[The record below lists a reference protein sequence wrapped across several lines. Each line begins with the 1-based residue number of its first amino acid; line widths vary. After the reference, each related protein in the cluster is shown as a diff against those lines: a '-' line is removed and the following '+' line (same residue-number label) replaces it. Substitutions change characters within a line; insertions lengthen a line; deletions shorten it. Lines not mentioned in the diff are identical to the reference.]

1 MRSLLYSVVLVWAK
15 CAMLHAQGT
24 TGPPPAPAPAQA
36 AASQNAPEMATRDEP
51 TAFHAKVNLVMVPV
65 VVRNAQGHAVGN
77 LPKESFQLFDK
88 GKPQEISRFTVEKTG
103 APGGQESKP
112 SGNQPPAAG
121 VAEEKGTPVIAPERF
136 VAYLF
141 DDVHLALGDLT
152 RVRDA
157 ADRHMATLQPA
168 DRAAVYAMSGEVSL
182 DFTDDRTK
190 LHEALLR
197 LRPGI
202 MVRTGA
208 LTDLE
213 QRTLASL
220 ANLRE
225 LIKRMA
231 IAPGQRTIMFVSPGF
246 STMAPEYIQEETDIL
261 ERAIKANVIISTLDA
276 RGLFTDPAYDAST
289 RGGRGAT
296 LTAAIARSNILAE
309 LASGTGG
316 TFYQN
321 SNDLDEGFRRLA
333 AAPEYIYLLGFSPQ
347 NLKLDGSFHSLRVT
361 LKNEAGVTIQARR
374 GYYAPRHQEDEAEN
388 ARQEIESALFSR
400 EEILELPIDMH
411 TQFFKSGDQTARIA
425 VLAHLNLKLFKFR
438 KVEDRNGNEVT
449 LVYGLFDRD
458 GNYTQ
463 GIEKVLTLRLK
474 DATLERLG
482 PGVTI
487 RTTFD
492 VKPGAYLIRLVVR
505 DAQEQ
510 KLSATN
516 GAVQIQ

>member
-1 MRSLLYSVVLVWAK
+1 MVLVWAG
-15 CAMLHAQGT
+15 CAMLRAQGT
-24 TGPPPAPAPAQA
+24 TPPPPPPTA
-36 AASQNAPEMATRDEP
+36 ADQNAPEMATRDEP
-51 TAFHAKVNLVMVPV
+51 TAFQAKVNLVMVPV
-65 VVRNAQGHAVGN
+65 VVRNAQGHAIGN

-88 GKPQEISRFTVEKTG
+88 GKPQEISRFTVEKIG
-103 APGGQESKP
+103 APVGQESKAP
-112 SGNQPPAAG
+112 ADQPAAG
-121 VAEEKGTPVIAPERF
+121 AEEKGTPVVAPERF

-141 DDVHLALGDLT
+141 DDVHLTSGDLV

-157 ADRHMATLQPA
+157 ADRHMATLQPT

-190 LHEALLR
+190 LHDALLH
-197 LRPGI
+197 LRPGV

-213 QRTLASL
+213 LRTLGSL
-220 ANLRE
+220 ANLKQ
-225 LIKRMA
+225 IISRMA
-231 IAPGQRTIMFVSPGF
+231 IAPGQRTIMFISPGF
-246 STMAPEYIQEETDIL
+246 NTFAPEYIQEETDIL
-261 ERAIKANVIISTLDA
+261 ERAIKANVIISSLDA
-276 RGLFTDPAYDAST
+276 RGLFTDPSYDASS
-289 RGGRGAT
+289 RGGRGGS
-296 LTAAIARSNILAE
+296 LSAAIARSNILAE
-309 LASGTGG
+309 LAAGTGG

-333 AAPEYIYLLGFSPQ
+333 AAPEYVYLLGFSPQ

-361 LKNEAGVTIQARR
+361 LKNGGGVAVQARH
-374 GYYAPRHQEDEAEN
+374 GYYAPRHMEDEAEN

-411 TQFFKSGDQTARIA
+411 TQFFKSSDQAARIS

-438 KVEDRNGNEVT
+438 KVGDRNGNEVT

-463 GIEKVLTLRLK
+463 GIKKVLTLRLK
-474 DATLERLG
+474 DETMERLG
-482 PGVTI
+482 QGATV

-505 DAQEQ
+505 DAEER
-510 KLSATN
+510 KLSTTN
-516 GAVQIQ
+516 GAVRIE